1 MSASHNEVM
10 GACCYAR
17 FWLSAL
23 CAALMPTSIG
33 YQDLAALIGREHQA
47 PTHWHLIISPVQAA
61 PFSYSRPI
69 GSAIPQPLG
78 FQTVNF
84 DPRSL
89 DAFSWKVDEPIHARP
104 ARQIEYPT
112 VERRHK
118 ADRLPA
124 SVLPAKVLPAPAAM
138 SAIPASP
145 AAPAPAQVEHSAPAH
160 VEEGNTALLSPGT
173 PDVSA
178 IDAHQEQAR
187 LAPAGGADAAAPGE
201 VLSAAPQPLQPQVQP
216 APSVAEAAPPQTKMP
231 LAADEDDAALA
242 DKPPE
247 IPAPGEADYGRSPAL
262 GGMSFLDAD
271 AADRSG
277 AIYFGAGAMGSPSK
291 LQSWAPG
298 AEPILVAPS
307 AELVAQSVD
316 TNIKLSAL
324 EGSDNDTGAGES
336 VAGKDDASR
345 LQTPAQRLGL
355 EGKARAKAE
364 KCLADAV
371 YFEARGEV
379 RKGQEAVA
387 QVIMNRVFSGY
398 YPHDV
403 CGVVYQNAHRHLACQ
418 FTFACE
424 GKDLS
429 RIDEP
434 DMWEQAK
441 AIAKDELDGKIWLAE
456 VGHATHYHAYW
467 VHPSWVHEMTRL
479 FKLGV
484 HTFYRPRNWGD
495 GEDEPV
501 WGKNSPAA
509 PSASNAEMPGKPET
523 VKPEAAKADAK
534 SDAKAPQASTTV
546 AGART

>member
-1 MSASHNEVM
+1 M
-10 GACCYAR
+10 
-17 FWLSAL
+17 
-23 CAALMPTSIG
+23 
-33 YQDLAALIGREHQA
+33 LAREHAA
-47 PTHWHLIISPVQAA
+47 PSHWHLIISPVQAA
-61 PFSYSRPI
+61 TFSYSRPI
-69 GSAIPQPLG
+69 GSAIPEPLG
-78 FQTVNF
+78 FQTVNY

-89 DAFSWKVDEPIHARP
+89 DAFSWKIDEPIHARP

-112 VERRHK
+112 VERSHK

-124 SVLPAKVLPAPAAM
+124 SVIAPALSENA
-138 SAIPASP
+138 PA
-145 AAPAPAQVEHSAPAH
+145 AAPAPAAPTPAAPAAAQVEQTTPANSDLAINTPPAPA
-160 VEEGNTALLSPGT
+160 APA
-173 PDVSA
+173 VSA
-178 IDAHQEQAR
+178 MDAHDERVA
-187 LAPAGGADAAAPGE
+187 LAPAGP
-201 VLSAAPQPLQPQVQP
+201 
-216 APSVAEAAPPQTKMP
+216 
-231 LAADEDDAALA
+231 AADEEDAALV

-247 IPAPGEADYGRSPAL
+247 IPAPGETEYGSSPSL
-262 GGMSFLDAD
+262 RGMSFLDAD
-271 AADRSG
+271 AADRSS
-277 AIYFGAGAMGSPSK
+277 AIYFGGGVMGSPNK

-298 AEPILVAPS
+298 AEPILVPPS
-307 AELVAQSVD
+307 AELAAQSAD
-316 TNIKLSAL
+316 SNIKLSAL
-324 EGSDNDTGAGES
+324 EGTDNDTGSGES
-336 VAGKDDASR
+336 VAGKDDVSR

-355 EGKARAKAE
+355 EGRARAKAE

-387 QVIMNRVFSGY
+387 QVVMNRVFSGY

-441 AIAKDELDGKIWLAE
+441 SIAKDTLDGKIWLAE

-479 FKLGV
+479 YKLGV

-501 WGKNSPAA
+501 WGKGASIAAPAA
-509 PSASNAEMPGKPET
+509 PSASNSETPSGKSESA
-523 VKPEAAKADAK
+523 KPDG
-534 SDAKAPQASTTV
+534 AKAPQAAAPP

>member
-1 MSASHNEVM
+1 MSASRSGVT

-33 YQDLAALIGREHQA
+33 YQDLAALIGREQQA

-61 PFSYSRPI
+61 TFSYSRPI

-84 DPRSL
+84 DPHSL
-89 DAFSWKVDEPIHARP
+89 DAFSWKIDEPIHARP

-112 VERRHK
+112 VERTHK
-118 ADRLPA
+118 TDRLPA
-124 SVLPAKVLPAPAAM
+124 SVIAPAISENAPGRVPASVAPAPAA
-138 SAIPASP
+138 AQVEHPAAASDNPANNAPATPIVAAMDARNERATEHMALAP
-145 AAPAPAQVEHSAPAH
+145 AAPAADSAAPA
-160 VEEGNTALLSPGT
+160 L
-173 PDVSA
+173 
-178 IDAHQEQAR
+178 
-187 LAPAGGADAAAPGE
+187 DAAAPQA
-201 VLSAAPQPLQPQVQP
+201 SRPQAQPSPPQT
-216 APSVAEAAPPQTKMP
+216 EAAPLQTKV
-231 LAADEDDAALA
+231 ATAGDEEDTALA

-247 IPAPGEADYGRSPAL
+247 IPAPGETEYASSPSL
-262 GGMSFLDAD
+262 SGMSFLDAD
-271 AADRSG
+271 AADRSNS
-277 AIYFGAGAMGSPSK
+277 AIYFGGVMGSPNK

-298 AEPILVAPS
+298 AEPILVSPS
-307 AELVAQSVD
+307 AELAAQSAD
-316 TNIKLSAL
+316 SNIKLSAL
-324 EGSDNDTGAGES
+324 EGIDNDTGAGES
-336 VAGKDDASR
+336 LAGKDDVSR

-387 QVIMNRVFSGY
+387 QVVMNRVFSGY

-441 AIAKDELDGKIWLAE
+441 SIAKDTLDGKIWLAE

-479 FKLGV
+479 YKLGV
-484 HTFYRPRNWGD
+484 HTFYRPKHWGD

-501 WGKNSPAA
+501 WGKTAPAA
-509 PSASNAEMPGKPET
+509 PSASNNETPSGKSEG
-523 VKPEAAKADAK
+523 AKTDV
-534 SDAKAPQASTTV
+534 KAPQATAPA

>member
-1 MSASHNEVM
+1 MSASRSGVT

-33 YQDLAALIGREHQA
+33 YQDLAALIGREQQA

-61 PFSYSRPI
+61 TFSYSRPI

-84 DPRSL
+84 DTRSL

-112 VERRHK
+112 VERAHK
-118 ADRLPA
+118 TDRLPA
-124 SVLPAKVLPAPAAM
+124 SVIAPAISENAPGRVPASVAPAPAA
-138 SAIPASP
+138 
-145 AAPAPAQVEHSAPAH
+145 AQVEHPAAASDNPANNAPA
-160 VEEGNTALLSPGT
+160 T
-173 PDVSA
+173 PIVA
-178 IDAHQEQAR
+178 AMDARNERATEHMA
-187 LAPAGGADAAAPGE
+187 LAPAAPPAD
-201 VLSAAPQPLQPQVQP
+201 SAAPALDADARQQASRPQARSSPPQTEP
-216 APSVAEAAPPQTKMP
+216 APPQTKVAT
-231 LAADEDDAALA
+231 AADEEDAALA

-247 IPAPGEADYGRSPAL
+247 IPAPGETEYASSPSL
-262 GGMSFLDAD
+262 SGMSFLDAD
-271 AADRSG
+271 AADRSS
-277 AIYFGAGAMGSPSK
+277 AIYFGGGAMGSPNK

-298 AEPILVAPS
+298 AEPILVPPS
-307 AELVAQSVD
+307 AELAAQSAD
-316 TNIKLSAL
+316 SNIKLSAL
-324 EGSDNDTGAGES
+324 EGRDNDTGAGES

-387 QVIMNRVFSGY
+387 QVVMNRVFSGY

-441 AIAKDELDGKIWLAE
+441 SIAKDTLDGKIWLAE

-501 WGKNSPAA
+501 WGKTAPTA
-509 PSASNAEMPGKPET
+509 PSASNNET
-523 VKPEAAKADAK
+523 PSSKSEGAKTDVKT
-534 SDAKAPQASTTV
+534 PQAAAPV